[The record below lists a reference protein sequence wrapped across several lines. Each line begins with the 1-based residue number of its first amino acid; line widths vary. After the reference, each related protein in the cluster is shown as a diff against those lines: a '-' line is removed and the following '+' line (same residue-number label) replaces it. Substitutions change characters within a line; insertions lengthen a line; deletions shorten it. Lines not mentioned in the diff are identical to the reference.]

1 MHSNWR
7 LSFIAFS
14 SLMSTVH
21 MGHWSRKP
29 IWMQLTLA
37 QRQLR
42 TFVRSR
48 AIHELEEHELQAFT
62 NYQDNL
68 HREAQ
73 EIAQWAEGVGN
84 PEKLSGIY
92 ERLLAMYCIAG
103 KGVEAE
109 QALWQMKFSGRAP
122 PIEMY
127 NTIIGICG
135 FGNQRV
141 AASRILHRS
150 LFFLQ
155 LSPFCNWMSL
165 SKSAVVLSICSGSL
179 HVLFWLL
186 IWLIPVAH
194 LPTQFLLEK
203 ISTMWDQPFRFPCK
217 NLKTWWLANPNV
229 SAPIQETLASLGT

>member
-1 MHSNWR
+1 
-7 LSFIAFS
+7 
-14 SLMSTVH
+14 
-21 MGHWSRKP
+21 
-29 IWMQLTLA
+29 MQLTLA
-37 QRQLR
+37 QRQLK

-48 AIHELEEHELQAFT
+48 TIHELEEHELQAFT

-84 PEKLSGIY
+84 AEKLSGIY

-141 AASRILHRS
+141 AASRILHRC

-155 LSPFCNWMSL
+155 LGPSCNWTSL
-165 SKSAVVLSICSGSL
+165 SKSAIVL
-179 HVLFWLL
+179 VYLFWL
-186 IWLIPVAH
+186 
-194 LPTQFLLEK
+194 
-203 ISTMWDQPFRFPCK
+203 SSC
-217 NLKTWWLANPNV
+217 
-229 SAPIQETLASLGT
+229 SL